1 MVHEPRCKRLTI
13 MDAPD
18 PLLCAIDDDE
28 QGPQLVRAARAL
40 AASMSRTVR
49 FVHVVMPGA
58 SATGAADASVR
69 FVPTLLPPD
78 TTTPSVVTDEA
89 DTEAVARAQ
98 MLMLRLGI
106 AIHERQLLLGAPT
119 LELRALA
126 AAATPPVLLVGT
138 RGGGPVKA
146 ALRGSVSRELL
157 RDAPCPVM
165 VVPPTADPTF
175 AGETIVCGV
184 DDDGRAEDAAVAAC
198 HLAEAMGKR
207 LVLAHVTRPV
217 QRVAAAAP
225 HPETSLAADRS
236 PDRLTERAA
245 RLLGHA
251 RSLVSDRVDVRMMLR
266 RGRTID
272 GLIDIMGEVDA
283 GAVVVATRGRGL
295 VRAALTG
302 SVAQELASRSPCPV
316 VAVPRHTAAR

>member
-1 MVHEPRCKRLTI
+1 

-18 PLLCAIDDDE
+18 PLVCAIDDDG
-28 QGPQLVRAARAL
+28 QGPQLVRAARTL
-40 AASMSRTVR
+40 AASMSCAVR

-69 FVPTLLPPD
+69 SARTLMPPD
-78 TTTPSVVTDEA
+78 TTSSSALADEA
-89 DTEAVARAQ
+89 DAEAVGHAE

-106 AIHERQLLLGAPT
+106 AIHERQILLGGT
-119 LELRALA
+119 ILELRALA
-126 AAATPPVLLVGT
+126 AAAKPSVLLVGT
-138 RGGGPVKA
+138 PGGGPVKA
-146 ALRGSVSRELL
+146 ALHGSVSRELL

-165 VVPPTADPTF
+165 VVPPAADPTF

-198 HLAEAMGKR
+198 RLAEAMGKR
-207 LVLAHVTRPV
+207 LVLAHVTRAV
-217 QRVAAAAP
+217 QRVSGGAA

-236 PDRLTERAA
+236 PDLLTERAA
-245 RLLGHA
+245 RLLGHV

-266 RGRTID
+266 RGHTVD
-272 GLIDIMGEVDA
+272 ELIDIIGDVNA

-295 VRAALTG
+295 VRAALMG
-302 SVAQELASRSPCPV
+302 SVAQELTSRSPCPV
-316 VAVPRHTAAR
+316 VAVPHHTAAR